1 MQRRS
6 FSQSRKMTRREQA
19 LHTPQITTFKNG
31 GEPDAFKNA
40 KYGPVERRGANSV
53 EADVYIDGV
62 WDNAKGYSV
71 AGTHAECTK
80 CGHKIESFG
89 VKEGSMKR
97 CLVLLSKECPRGE
110 RNFYVEKEKEFQCQ
124 SCGVTSKWKEWKGD
138 DSQICPHC
146 GQDAIPF

>member
-1 MQRRS
+1 MRS
-6 FSQSRKMTRREQA
+6 RTFSQSRKVSRRNQA
-19 LHTPQITTFKNG
+19 SPFPNFKEPTTFKN
-31 GEPDAFKNA
+31 AQ
-40 KYGPVERRGANSV
+40 YGPVPNRQGNKV

-62 WDNAKGYSV
+62 WDDTKGYSV

-110 RNFYVEKEKEFQCQ
+110 RNFYVEKEKEFQCKA
-124 SCGVTSKWKEWKGD
+124 CGITSKWTEWKGS

-146 GQDAIPF
+146 GADAIPF